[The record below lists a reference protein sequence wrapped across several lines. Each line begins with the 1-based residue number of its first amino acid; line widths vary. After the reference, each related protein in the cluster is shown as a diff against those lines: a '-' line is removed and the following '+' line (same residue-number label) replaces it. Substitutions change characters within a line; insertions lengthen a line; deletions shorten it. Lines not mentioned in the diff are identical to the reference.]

1 MDRLHRNDNDGFAL
15 IELLISVAIFSVI
28 VGAIFSF
35 SIAQRKYLS
44 VEGQISEMTQNAR
57 AAMDMISG
65 ELTVAGYSPSKPVIN
80 GTDPPFIA
88 IVLDNTKLQIQTDL
102 NENKR
107 TINSAK
113 PDENPNELI
122 TYSYDSTEKV
132 IRRKTNLNGV
142 NQPLVENVQSFGF
155 EYLDALGGAATT
167 TANIRQIRLTITV
180 RTSKPDPQYT
190 ANSGYRTFTLTSVV
204 TPRNLAF

>member
-1 MDRLHRNDNDGFAL
+1 MDRLHRNDNDGFTL
-15 IELLISVAIFSVI
+15 VELLISVAIFSFI

-65 ELTVAGYSPSKPVIN
+65 ELTVAGYSPSKPVLN
-80 GTDPPFIA
+80 GTDPAFIA
-88 IVLDNTKLQIQTDL
+88 IVLDNTQLQIQADL

-113 PDENPNELI
+113 SGENPNELI

-132 IRRKTNLNGV
+132 IRRKTNLNGFP
-142 NQPLVENVQSFGF
+142 QPLIENVQSFGF
-155 EYLDALGGAATT
+155 EYLDALGDAATT

>member
-88 IVLDNTKLQIQTDL
+88 IVLDNTKLQIQ
-102 NENKR
+102 
-107 TINSAK
+107 
-113 PDENPNELI
+113 
-122 TYSYDSTEKV
+122 
-132 IRRKTNLNGV
+132 
-142 NQPLVENVQSFGF
+142 
-155 EYLDALGGAATT
+155 
-167 TANIRQIRLTITV
+167 
-180 RTSKPDPQYT
+180 
-190 ANSGYRTFTLTSVV
+190 
-204 TPRNLAF
+204 